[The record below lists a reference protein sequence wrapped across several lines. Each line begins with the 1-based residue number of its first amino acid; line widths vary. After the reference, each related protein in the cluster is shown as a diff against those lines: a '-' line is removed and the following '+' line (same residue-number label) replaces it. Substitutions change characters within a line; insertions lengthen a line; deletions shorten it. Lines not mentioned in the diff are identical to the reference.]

1 MTIRIVT
8 DSTCDIPAHVAAE
21 LGITVVPAYIN
32 VGEQSYLDGVDLT
45 RQQFYA
51 DLPSYPAPPT
61 TAAPAS
67 GTFTE
72 TYERLAA
79 EGASQVIS
87 IHISSTL
94 SAILN
99 AARLGAEAT
108 DAVPVS
114 LVDSRQLSLGL
125 GLLVLTAAEAAREGR
140 SLEEILALLD
150 SSVRRTHVFALLDT
164 LEFLRRSGRV
174 SWTQFGLGTLL
185 KIKPILHVYD
195 GEVTIVEKVR
205 TSKRARDRLVEL
217 VGNLGTQE
225 RLALLHTNAPEAAAE
240 LGRLGS
246 HLFPAGARPEAYEV
260 TPAVGAHIGP
270 GAVGFACIAASSKV
284 KADG

>member
-8 DSTCDIPAHVAAE
+8 DSTCDIPTAMAAE
-21 LGITVVPAYIN
+21 LGITIVPAYIN
-32 VGEQSYLDGVDLT
+32 VGDQSYLDGVDLT
-45 RQQFYA
+45 RQQFYT
-51 DLPSYPAPPT
+51 DLPSYPVPPT

-67 GTFTE
+67 GAFTE
-72 TYERLAA
+72 AYERLAA
-79 EGASQVIS
+79 EGASQIIS

-108 DAVPVS
+108 DSVPVT

-125 GLLVLTAAEAAREGR
+125 GLLVLSAAEAARAGK
-140 SLEEILALLD
+140 SNEEILALLD
-150 SSVRRTHVFALLDT
+150 SSLARTHVFALLDT

-205 TSKRARDRLVEL
+205 TSSRARQRLVEL
-217 VGNLGTQE
+217 VGELGPLQQSG
-225 RLALLHTNAPEAAAE
+225 LLHTNAREAAAE
-240 LGRLGS
+240 LRTMSS
-246 HLFPAGARPEAYEV
+246 HLFPAGTSPQAFEV

-270 GAVGFACIAASSKV
+270 GAVGFACIVAQ
-284 KADG
+284 

>member
-8 DSTCDIPAHVAAE
+8 DSTCDIPSAVAAE
-21 LGITVVPAYIN
+21 LGITIVPAYIN
-32 VGEQSYLDGVDLT
+32 VGDQSYLDGVDLT
-45 RQQFYA
+45 RQQFYTE
-51 DLPSYPAPPT
+51 LPNYPAPPT
-61 TAAPAS
+61 TAAPSS
-67 GTFTE
+67 GAFTE
-72 TYERLAA
+72 AYERLAQ

-87 IHISSTL
+87 IHIASTL

-99 AARLGAEAT
+99 AARLDADAT
-108 DAVPVS
+108 DAVPVT

-140 SLEEILALLD
+140 SLTEIQALVE
-150 SSVRRTHVFALLDT
+150 SSLRRTHVFALLDT

-185 KIKPILHVYD
+185 KIKPILHVHD

-205 TSKRARDRLVEL
+205 TGSRARERMVEL
-217 VGNLGTQE
+217 VARLGPLQ

-240 LGRLGS
+240 LRQLSS
-246 HLFPAGARPEAYEV
+246 HLTPAGATPQAFEV

-270 GAVGFACIAASSKV
+270 GAVGFACIVNISY
-284 KADG
+284 

>member
-8 DSTCDIPAHVAAE
+8 DSTCDIPAAMAAE
-21 LGITVVPAYIN
+21 LGITIVPAYIN

-51 DLPSYPAPPT
+51 DLPSYPTPPT

-67 GTFTE
+67 GSFTE
-72 TYERLAA
+72 VYEQLAA

-87 IHISSTL
+87 IHIASTL

-108 DAVPVS
+108 KAAPVT

-125 GLLVLTAAEAAREGR
+125 GLLVLSAAEAARDGKPLDDIVGL
-140 SLEEILALLD
+140 LETK
-150 SSVRRTHVFALLDT
+150 SRRTHVYALLDT

-195 GEVTIVEKVR
+195 GKVTMVEKVR
-205 TSKRARDRLVEL
+205 TTSRARQRMVEMAAEL
-217 VGNLGTQE
+217 GPLERVG
-225 RLALLHTNAPEAAAE
+225 LLHTNAPAAAAE
-240 LGRLGS
+240 LREMAS
-246 HLFPAGARPEAYEV
+246 HLFPAGADPEAYEV

-270 GAVGFACIAASSKV
+270 GAVGLACIVAPS
-284 KADG
+284 